1 MSADG
6 TNIRALTESLDVQGA
21 ASWSPDGKW
30 VAVAGNQGEGTRV
43 FKVPVDGGQAIRL
56 LDVRSYHPLWSPD
69 GRFIVYA
76 EEVQLGILQAKGMT
90 PDGAPVRL
98 PAFWVSQSSPNPY
111 RFVPN
116 RQEIVFLKS
125 AGTAFKQPRTSNG
138 SIWKPDSSVSSR
150 IGR

>member
-1 MSADG
+1 M
-6 TNIRALTESLDVQGA
+6 
-21 ASWSPDGKW
+21 
-30 VAVAGNQGEGTRV
+30 
-43 FKVPVDGGQAIRL
+43 FKVRVDGGQAIRL

-125 AGTAFKQPRTSNG
+125 AGDSVQATQNFEWVNLETGQQRQLTNWRIDLRIQELDLSPDGKQILFDRFRENSD
-138 SIWKPDSSVSSR
+138 IVLIDLAR
-150 IGR
+150 